1 MSNTTVTPRMRSYG
15 WNTHLVAT
23 PRAFH
28 FAGVYQHHDNA
39 FMTFRDIIDELRLCF
54 ELPDST
60 VEEDSWN
67 GVAFGLDQR
76 NRDNAH
82 LAVFVKEEE
91 LDTVVPS
98 LLSLDAQERAIVR
111 LIMRSSPERSV
122 PHPPRPLYRTPYSSV
137 TASCATHIPRLQRRH
152 DPCYL
157 PPKKASEDARVAKM
171 PLRKRAKP
179 RTGSQSP
186 KREHSGSASP
196 DKDGEETQPVSDMI
210 IPVTEDINRTYAQ
223 KVMDSFR
230 SSVMVSA
237 KRCAMTGKGQSWCVS
252 PAIGPS
258 LQACHIVPQQQFHV
272 YPDSSNGQDLELS
285 SRRLHEAWLSTWA
298 PANGILMMS
307 HIHEFFDARL
317 FSIHPETF
325 RIRAFVPYDA
335 ILDYHGCIANVP
347 QDVDRAALAHHYDMC
362 CIENMAANMLLPELT
377 TTTLTSR
384 AATSTSGT
392 NSPFTARSD
401 LPATPGLDTYGD
413 PSKRTRTVQETSE
426 YHQDGGIDARE
437 RKRKRQRVDVF
448 MMEDT
453 ELIRETYFDS
463 HVTPLNSQ
471 HFLADVNFELG
482 KLVDYGEKTSH

>member
-15 WNTHLVAT
+15 WNTHFVAT
-23 PRAFH
+23 SSAFH

-39 FMTFRDIIDELRLCF
+39 FLTFRDIVNELRLCF
-54 ELPDST
+54 ELPDLT
-60 VEEDSWN
+60 KEEDSWN
-67 GVAFGLDQR
+67 GVAFGLDKR
-76 NRDNAH
+76 NRNNAD
-82 LAVFVKEEE
+82 LVIFVKEEE

-98 LLSLDAQERAIVR
+98 LPSPDAQERAVVR
-111 LIMRSSPERSV
+111 YHVVRHGQCNLPEGSSIEA
-122 PHPPRPLYRTPYSSV
+122 HLK
-137 TASCATHIPRLQRRH
+137 ASCATHIPRPKRRH
-152 DPCYL
+152 DPRYL
-157 PPKKASEDARVAKM
+157 PPKKASEDVRVAKM
-171 PLRKRAKP
+171 PFRKRSKP

-186 KREHSGSASP
+186 KREHSGSVSP
-196 DKDGEETQPVSDMI
+196 DKDGEETQHVSDMI
-210 IPVTEDINRTYAQ
+210 VPVTEDINRTYAQ

-237 KRCAMTGKGQSWCVS
+237 KRCAVTGKGQSWCIS

-272 YPDSSNGQDLELS
+272 YPDSSNGQDTQLS
-285 SRRLHEAWLSTWA
+285 IRRLHEAWLSTWA

-335 ILDYHGCIANVP
+335 ILDYHGRIANVP

-377 TTTLTSR
+377 TTLTSR
-384 AATSTSGT
+384 SATSGM

-401 LPATPGLDTYGD
+401 LPATPGPDTSGD
-413 PSKRTRTVQETSE
+413 PSKRTRTFQHASE
-426 YHQDGGIDARE
+426 KGPDPVAQYHQDGGIDARE
-437 RKRKRQRVDVF
+437 RKRQRVDVF
-448 MMEDT
+448 KVEDT
-453 ELIRETYFDS
+453 EWIREFCFDS
-463 HVTPLNSQ
+463 HITSLNSQ
-471 HFLADVNFELG
+471 QFLADVNFELG
-482 KLVDYGEKTSH
+482 KLVHYGDTTK